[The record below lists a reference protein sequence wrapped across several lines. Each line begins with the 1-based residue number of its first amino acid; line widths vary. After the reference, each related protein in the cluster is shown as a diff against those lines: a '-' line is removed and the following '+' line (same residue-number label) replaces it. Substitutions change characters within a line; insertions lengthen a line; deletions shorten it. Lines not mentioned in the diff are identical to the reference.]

1 MTNSSSTLL
10 RNHQKVFAVSTPSAL
25 LRHEWRV
32 FTVND
37 SSSTL
42 LRHEWRVFTM
52 TNSSRSEYSEINKR
66 CLQCT
71 LLGHRWSVFT
81 VTNSVSTIVRNQFK
95 KIVLTVSTP
104 STLLRHQPKSLI
116 TVSDSSAHYADI
128 SHGSWSRAHKYYED
142 RRRKC
147 LVILSEKFLFHLDS
161 VVVGE
166 ICRWNV
172 LLPQELD
179 PKGEKITSIWP
190 H

>member
-1 MTNSSSTLL
+1 MFTVTNSSSTLL
-10 RNHQKVFAVSTPSAL
+10 RNHQKVFAVSTPSA
-25 LRHEWRV
+25 
-32 FTVND
+32 
-37 SSSTL
+37 L